1 MLARITNERCVLPEK
16 SLIAIDVSGSIET
29 EFLDRVLQS
38 IKEDIKPCMSFCT
51 FDNQILNFST
61 NLNQLLESQKVLA
74 GGGSDVNSLMN
85 FAKENNFTNIV
96 IITDGM
102 LPSFDYLEGIDL
114 TWILYEA
121 NEYTMNLK
129 GSKFVAL
136 KP

>member
-74 GGGSDVNSLMN
+74 GGGSDVNPLMN

-129 GSKFVAL
+129 GSKFIVI